1 MMTNS
6 VTEINKIRQ
15 AVFNKNLAKYM
26 EDKD

>member
-15 AVFNKNLAKYM
+15 AVFNRNLAKYM
-26 EDKD
+26 EDKE